1 MYSKIIKA
9 ILIILIL
16 LPLKILINNYFVPKE
31 FYWDKFSRDWKNRDY
46 RLEDY
51 YGCPILEIG
60 KKGKYYYGRVSS
72 DSGTTFYR
80 PGNDDFTSCK
90 KNEYFLIDKNE
101 GLDIDMFHDKKD
113 DILNVVHE
121 YKVKKPYEFFIF
133 SILR

>member
-1 MYSKIIKA
+1 MNPLEAYKYPSHPWLTNTGIKR
-9 ILIILIL
+9 
-16 LPLKILINNYFVPKE
+16 K
-31 FYWDKFSRDWKNRDY
+31 
-46 RLEDY
+46 
-51 YGCPILEIG
+51 

-72 DSGTTFYR
+72 DSGATFYR

-101 GLDIDMFHDKKD
+101 GLDIDMFHDKKE